1 MKKMNN
7 SFVSSQDML
16 LWLLDLES
24 IDSQIANGAQF
35 GIQVICENLTPGYM
49 LSLTPM
55 SRLLSFTPPYLPHL
69 LGT

>member
-7 SFVSSQDML
+7 SFVSSQVML

-24 IDSQIANGAQF
+24 VDSQIANGAQF